1 MARSVAEE
9 LEELIRGI
17 SSGRER
23 TIVAIDGRC
32 GKNHAGGGA
41 AAAVGLHGVP
51 HGRLFPA
58 ARAADG
64 GAAVNAR
71 GQCGL

>member
-32 GKNHAGGGA
+32 AAGKTALA
-41 AAAVGLHGVP
+41 AEAVGLHGVP

-58 ARAADG
+58 AHTADG
-64 GAAVNAR
+64 GAAVDAR
-71 GQCGL
+71 RQCGL